1 MKQYQISAQLFKDL
15 CLYHLGEVR
24 DEDLEERIYRG
35 LSEKLRKAVAREDY
49 KDTLFDRKKTA
60 P

>member
-1 MKQYQISAQLFKDL
+1 MKQFQISERLFKDL

-24 DEDLEERIYRG
+24 DEKLEDRICHA
-35 LSEKLRKAVAREDY
+35 LAEKLRRAVAREDY
-49 KDTLFDRKKTA
+49 KDALLDRKKTE

>member
-15 CLYHLGEVR
+15 CLYHLAEVR
-24 DEDLEERIYRG
+24 DEDLEDRIHRA
-35 LSEKLRKAVAREDY
+35 LAEKLKRAVAREDY
-49 KDTLFDRKKTA
+49 RDALLDRQKTE

>member
-1 MKQYQISAQLFKDL
+1 MKHYQIDAQLFKDL

-24 DEDLEERIYRG
+24 DEELEDRICHA
-35 LSEKLRKAVAREDY
+35 LAEKLRRAVAREDY
-49 KDTLFDRKKTA
+49 RDALVERKRTE

>member
-1 MKQYQISAQLFKDL
+1 MKHYQIDERLFRDL

-24 DEDLEERIYRG
+24 DEKLEDRICHA
-35 LSEKLRKAVAREDY
+35 LAQKLKKAVAREDY
-49 KDTLFDRKKTA
+49 RDALLDRQKTE